1 MIEYN
6 ITVLWPCF
14 IFGLLRIWWIKLIL
28 RQLELMKSIGS
39 TRKISDHSFPLISSI
54 YIDLKQLQQAIM
66 KLTLNWNIELV
77 RSWFHSK
84 VYGSNVPQPFR
95 VGGKVDGLLYILS
108 DRPLWPRTVHFWGF
122 WPSTFTQLDRPL
134 SPRTVHFHLDP
145 LVYHKINGFCFFSG
159 YSHLTRGTE
168 L

>member
-1 MIEYN
+1 MKSLGKDVEINDFNQFACNWHQACLKKFEWKLSHEQFWQTEKDKPWRISDINLSYAEEISVVSRNWPRLMIEYN

-39 TRKISDHSFPLISSI
+39 TRKISDHSFPLILSI
-54 YIDLKQLQQAIM
+54 YIDLKQLQQGIM

-84 VYGSNVPQPFR
+84 VYGSNVPQPF
-95 VGGKVDGLLYILS
+95 IL
-108 DRPLWPRTVHFWGF
+108 V
-122 WPSTFTQLDRPL
+122 
-134 SPRTVHFHLDP
+134 
-145 LVYHKINGFCFFSG
+145 
-159 YSHLTRGTE
+159 
-168 L
+168 